1 MDEVSLQVDAG
12 EGGGPISVFTN
23 SGLLSVL
30 WGQKGMKIIGF
41 FGGKNYIPIFGH
53 LCCFVLL
60 KVCCRAK
67 KLNVLDFLGL
77 GGLLHSL
84 EAFW

>member
-12 EGGGPISVFTN
+12 EGGGPISVFTS

-41 FGGKNYIPIFGH
+41 FFFLGKNYITKLRH
-53 LCCFVLL
+53 LCC
-60 KVCCRAK
+60 CRTK
-67 KLNVLDFLGL
+67 KKMNALDFLGF

>member
-12 EGGGPISVFTN
+12 EGGGPISVFTS

-30 WGQKGMKIIGF
+30 RGQKGIKIIGF
-41 FGGKNYIPIFGH
+41 LGKNYTPKFRH

-60 KVCCRAK
+60 KVCCRTK
-67 KLNVLDFLGL
+67 KMDALDFLGF

>member
-41 FGGKNYIPIFGH
+41 FGGKNYITKFGH

-60 KVCCRAK
+60 KVCCHA
-67 KLNVLDFLGL
+67 NALDFLGF